1 MCIKYCFQRN
11 TLLPRSEHRKNNNIK
26 MDIKKTGWEDVGKIH
41 YSSLQGPIVG
51 SLKRSNE
58 YPDSIKG
65 RDFPD
70 QLY

>member
-1 MCIKYCFQRN
+1 
-11 TLLPRSEHRKNNNIK
+11 